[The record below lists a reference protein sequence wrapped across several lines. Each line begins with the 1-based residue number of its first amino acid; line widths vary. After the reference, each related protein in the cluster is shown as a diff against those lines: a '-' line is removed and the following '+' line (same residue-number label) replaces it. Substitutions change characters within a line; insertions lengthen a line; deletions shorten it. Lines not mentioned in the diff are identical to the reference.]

1 MALIK
6 KLQPIDMDL
15 NRVHEPVDCTYTTF
29 TDETGSKY
37 LQVDTYGSS
46 SRKIKGKKSQ
56 SLQFDEKSLIEL
68 KGVIEKFL
76 H

>member
-1 MALIK
+1 MALIR
-6 KLQPIDMDL
+6 KLEPMTMDS

-37 LQVDTYGSS
+37 LQIDTYGSS

-56 SLQFDEKSLIEL
+56 SLQFNEKSLKEL
-68 KGVIEKFL
+68 KGIIEDFT